1 MRWRLIV
8 LFLCVGAWPRGA
20 AAQLVAPCRGQRIDS
35 IRVITSAPTVTGLR
49 RVPLAG
55 PFVRS
60 IHVVTRDEIVRG
72 FLLLDVG
79 DRCSELRRAESE
91 RILRAQ
97 PFLADADIVVLPS
110 RRGGVL
116 LEVRTIDDISIIFS
130 GSVSGSSPNVR
141 SARLGS
147 SNLAGLGITTAFGWK
162 HDPVYDDHLQ
172 GRFVDHQLFGQPY
185 VLDLQSSR
193 NPFGRDDYAQLS
205 LPFRTDVQRLA
216 WRGLVGETRAHAQF
230 AARDTGRIAL
240 GFDRSFAEAG
250 SIFRIGPP
258 GKLALVGVSFTNE
271 HTMVDTNVVRITDL
285 GFRPDT
291 AALLLSRFAES
302 RAARVNALIGL
313 RWLRFLR
320 VRGFDALRGS
330 QDVPIGLQL
339 GTLVGRGVSAFGA
352 DSRDMFV
359 ASDLYIGIGN
369 RSGVFRLQAQAEGR
383 RATGGDAWDGL
394 IGTGRFS
401 GHVRASDRRT
411 HIFSLEWSG
420 TEGVLLPHALALGS
434 PEGGL
439 RGYSRTEEYG
449 GRRGIARLE
458 EQIFLGS
465 PFDYGDAGIS
475 LFVDAGQLWPGD
487 LPYAQ
492 RTTVR
497 AAAGISLLVAVP
509 MRSTR
514 MWRLEVAAPINPP
527 RGESRVEIRLRHADL
542 TSFFWREPAD
552 VHSARARAVPA
563 SVYNWP

>member
-1 MRWRLIV
+1 M
-8 LFLCVGAWPRGA
+8 PT

-55 PFVRS
+55 AFVRNT
-60 IHVVTRDEIVRG
+60 HVVTRDEIVRG
-72 FLLLDVG
+72 FLLLEVG

-97 PFLADADIVVLPS
+97 PFLADADIVVLPGN
-110 RRGGVL
+110 RGGVL
-116 LEVRTIDDISIIFS
+116 LEVRTIDDVSLIFS
-130 GSVSGSSPNVR
+130 GSVSNSSPNLRSVR
-141 SARLGS
+141 VGS
-147 SNLAGLGITTAFGWK
+147 SNLAGVGITTAFGWK
-162 HDPVYDDHLQ
+162 HDAVYNDHLQ

-185 VLDLQSSR
+185 VLDVSSSKH
-193 NPFGRDDYAQLS
+193 PFGRDDYAQLS
-205 LPFRTDVQRLA
+205 LPFRTDVQRFA
-216 WRGLVGETRAHAQF
+216 WRGLIGGTRAHAQF
-230 AARDTGRIAL
+230 VPRDTGRIAL
-240 GFDRSFAEAG
+240 GFDRSFADAG
-250 SIFRIGPP
+250 GIFRIGPP

-285 GFRPDT
+285 GFRSDT

-302 RAARVNALIGL
+302 RAARVNALVGL

-330 QDVPIGLQL
+330 QDVPLGFQI
-339 GTLVGRGVSAFGA
+339 GTLVGRGVSALGA

-359 ASDLYIGIGN
+359 ASDLYVGIGN
-369 RSGVFRLQAQAEGR
+369 RRVIYRLQVQGEGR
-383 RATGGDAWDGL
+383 RAMNSDTWDGL
-394 IGTGRFS
+394 VASGRFS
-401 GHVRASDRRT
+401 RHLRASDRRT
-411 HIFSLEWSG
+411 RIFSVEWSG
-420 TEGVLLPHALALGS
+420 TEGVLLPHSLALGS

-439 RGYSRTEEYG
+439 RGYSTSDEYG

-492 RTTVR
+492 RTRVR
-497 AAAGISLLVAVP
+497 TAAGISLLVAVP

-527 RGESRVEIRLRHADL
+527 PGGSQVQIRLRHMDL
-542 TSFFWREPAD
+542 TSFFWHEPAD